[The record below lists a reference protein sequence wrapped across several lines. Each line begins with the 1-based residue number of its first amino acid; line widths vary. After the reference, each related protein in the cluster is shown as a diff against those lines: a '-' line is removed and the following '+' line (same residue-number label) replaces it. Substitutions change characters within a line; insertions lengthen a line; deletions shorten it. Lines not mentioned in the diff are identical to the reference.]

1 MLRFPTHHK
10 NTFLFVYPS
19 LNTMHHDDDPNVF
32 RSRTGGDHKKSYLMA
47 DLQEPCF
54 EGRHATYVAMLTMP
68 QLLLTVIGLPLV
80 ATLVVVRNK
89 AK

>member
-1 MLRFPTHHK
+1 MFRFRTHHK
-10 NTFLFVYPS
+10 NTFLFVYPY
-19 LNTMHHDDDPNVF
+19 NVF